1 MAENYATSLAP
12 KPAVAIREQSKPEA
26 WFEPSV
32 PDFPAGLTVPV
43 YPGWGAGTYTLNSFE
58 RAEVNR
64 YIADP
69 TDAVLATLTL
79 SAAITKAN
87 EFKTMFAD
95 PKYKA
100 WFATKKFAEI
110 AQWKLAVGS
119 AVTANI
125 TAVPESM
132 DDTGA
137 GTPPPDEVL
146 PPGANVP

>member
-1 MAENYATSLAP
+1 MAENYATSIAP

-58 RAEVNR
+58 RGQVDR
-64 YIADP
+64 YIANP
-69 TDAVLATLTL
+69 ADAVLATLTL
-79 SAAITKAN
+79 PAAIAKAN

-100 WFATKKFAEI
+100 WFATKQLARI
-110 AQWKLAVGS
+110 GQWKLAVGS
-119 AVTANI
+119 AVIGNI
-125 TAVPESM
+125 DAVPESM
-132 DDTGA
+132 DNTGA

-146 PPGANVP
+146 PSGANVP